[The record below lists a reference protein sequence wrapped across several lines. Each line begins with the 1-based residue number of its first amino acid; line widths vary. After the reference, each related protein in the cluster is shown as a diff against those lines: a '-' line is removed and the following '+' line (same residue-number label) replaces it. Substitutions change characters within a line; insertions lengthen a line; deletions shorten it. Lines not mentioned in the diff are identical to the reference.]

1 MMVGL
6 FFASN
11 DFAVGTCFLSQTDCF
26 YFLVLSPLSLSNDVV
41 EVLEIVVVG
50 FDSLLVD
57 DVEAFLVAA
66 QPWYKMFVVVGLA
79 HENFYH

>member
-1 MMVGL
+1 M
-6 FFASN
+6 
-11 DFAVGTCFLSQTDCF
+11 
-26 YFLVLSPLSLSNDVV
+26 V

-50 FDSLLVD
+50 FDSLIVD

-79 HENFYH
+79 QENFYH

>member
-1 MMVGL
+1 M
-6 FFASN
+6 
-11 DFAVGTCFLSQTDCF
+11 
-26 YFLVLSPLSLSNDVV
+26 V

-79 HENFYH
+79 RENFYHWHHHDLYLLCN